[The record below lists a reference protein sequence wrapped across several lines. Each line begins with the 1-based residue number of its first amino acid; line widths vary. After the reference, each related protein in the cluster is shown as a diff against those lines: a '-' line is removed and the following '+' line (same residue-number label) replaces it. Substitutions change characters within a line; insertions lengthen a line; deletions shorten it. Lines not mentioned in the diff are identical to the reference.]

1 MSNYRNPFRMRASE
15 KIESDSSFLRLYS
28 PIVLDTL
35 IEKQQ
40 KDELWGNIYF
50 IHSSP
55 GGGKTSL
62 LRIFDPTSLI
72 TLFNHRSNKTYKD
85 LFNSLKKIKVISDE
99 NINLLGVFLT
109 CARNYVVLEDITA
122 DNSQKRRLF
131 FSLLNARIIM
141 TTLRGIITLK
151 KGKFP
156 EDLKDISFNYLN
168 EDNYFIDISFPCS
181 GDVLFEWA
189 RKIEEKVY
197 EALDSFAPLSE
208 IQPKGHNELF
218 SIIVLNPK
226 NLSYKEEPICENIL
240 FMLDD
245 AHKLST
251 NQRQILKEYLI
262 EVRSSANIWVSER
275 LEALEP
281 DENLP
286 LGAYEGRDFRK
297 INLEE
302 FWRNNPKKFENIL
315 LNIADKRAKLSNQVQ
330 VDSFQDYI
338 QHDLDEDLYKAN
350 FLRAINDSN
359 EYFKKISLITNRY
372 DDWINY
378 ASSIKG
384 TPFEVSQR
392 LKAIE
397 ILIHRDSKKSQL
409 TFDFP
414 LSQEDIKEKINSTI
428 NSTSELFISK
438 EYSIPYYYGIQNI
451 VKLSSA
457 NIEQFI
463 GFAAGLFEEIL
474 SKNVIGENLA
484 IPADRQEIVIKKIVD
499 EKWEELGKIVPY
511 SKSVLKFLVAFGE
524 LAHKETYK
532 ENAPYA
538 PGVTGIGIKLNTAK
552 QLLNEDPWVTNERY
566 ELLRNVLSSCVAYNL
581 IEISS
586 DVNQG
591 QKGEK
596 WMVIYLNRWLCN
608 KYNLPYSYGGWRPRS
623 PEDLL
628 KIIQ

>member
-1 MSNYRNPFRMRASE
+1 MRASE

-40 KDELWGNIYF
+40 KDELWGSIYF

-109 CARNYVVLEDITA
+109 CARNYAVLEDITA

-181 GDVLFEWA
+181 GDALFEWA

-251 NQRQILKEYLI
+251 SQRQILKEYLI

-350 FLRAINDSN
+350 FLKAINDSN
-359 EYFKKISLITNRY
+359 EYFKKISVITNRY

-378 ASSIKG
+378 ASSIQG

-397 ILIHRDSKKSQL
+397 ILIHRDSKKAQL

-552 QLLNEDPWVTNERY
+552 QLLNEDPWITNERY

-608 KYNLPYSYGGWRPRS
+608 KYDLPYSYGGWRPRS